1 MNTRTSFGTVGQVPG
16 KAPTMPGPIQRRR
29 HRISLMLAVAAIMA
43 FTRTP
48 ALAAVTVFEA
58 TMAFPDGRLA
68 WEQQV
73 GTWSTIDFIGLP
85 DSVPLPPDTYAEE
98 FGVTFE
104 NGTIFSF
111 SSDSSFPVDG
121 HGFAASQGAQ
131 GSSVDVVF
139 DTPIRAFATDHPGTF
154 RFELFSEGEMVFD
167 SGIVGG
173 AIGWFSG
180 LISDTSFDRVRISD
194 TDAFGVDDIRFGLV
208 VPAPAAG
215 LILLPG
221 LAMTR
226 RRRRAG

>member
-1 MNTRTSFGTVGQVPG
+1 MKMLRMRGSQLAARSSQLAARAVLSGTVAGVLLPDRSH
-16 KAPTMPGPIQRRR
+16 AD
-29 HRISLMLAVAAIMA
+29 
-43 FTRTP
+43 
-48 ALAAVTVFEA
+48 VTIFQASTSNPVQ
-58 TMAFPDGRLA
+58 RLA
-68 WEQQV
+68 WEEQV

-104 NGTIFSF
+104 NGTILSF
-111 SSDSSFPVDG
+111 SSDFFFPVDG

-139 DTPIRAFATDHPGTF
+139 DTPIKAFATDHPGTF
-154 RFELFSEGEMVFD
+154 RFILFSEGEMVFD

-173 AIGWFSG
+173 AIGYFSG
-180 LISDTSFDRVRISD
+180 LISDTPFDRVRISD
-194 TDAFGVDDIRFGLV
+194 TDEFGVDDIRFGLV

-215 LILLPG
+215 LILVPG

-226 RRRRAG
+226 RRRRTG